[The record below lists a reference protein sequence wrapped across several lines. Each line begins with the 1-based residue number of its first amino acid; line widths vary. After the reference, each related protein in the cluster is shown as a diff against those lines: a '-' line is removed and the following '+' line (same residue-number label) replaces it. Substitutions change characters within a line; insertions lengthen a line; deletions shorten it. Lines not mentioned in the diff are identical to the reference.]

1 MKSWEIVSM
10 DQGSTSWHAWRNE
23 GIGASEAKHLISWS
37 NSEISNYLI
46 KQKTMPRKP
55 FRGNALTRQGNALE
69 PIARRA
75 YEARVGATFSPACIV
90 HREQP
95 WLRASLDG
103 LSFCQTRAVEIKCG
117 AATMERAIAG
127 EISSDYR
134 LQLQYVMAITGFE
147 TVDYWCYRPD
157 LEPVIMTIARDD
169 KTIATLIL
177 NAGRTWEQVLAARA
191 G

>member
-169 KTIATLIL
+169 KTITTLIR
-177 NAGRTWEQVLAARA
+177 NAGRTWEQVLATRA

>member
-1 MKSWEIVSM
+1 MKSWELVSM

-157 LEPVIMTIARDD
+157 LEPVIMTVARDD